1 MSEMNEKR
9 IKILLIEDNPGD
21 VRLIQ
26 EMLKEASATQFEME
40 HADRLSSGS
49 ERLKKREFDVIL
61 LDLGLPESFGL
72 PTLVNILPWAQKLPI
87 VVLTGSIADEMVG
100 IEAVQ
105 NGAQDYLTKGQL
117 DSKVLVRSIRY
128 AIERKRIEEEQR
140 EQRDH
145 LEYLNGK
152 LTTLNKELE
161 SFSYSVSHDLS
172 APLSRIIG
180 FCDILLNDYT
190 DKLDEQGK
198 NYLHRV
204 ITASQHMVKLIRN
217 MLDLAR
223 ATRSEMHKE
232 TVNLSALVK
241 LIAKELGERQPE
253 RQVEFVIAE
262 ELTVSGDLGLLRI
275 MLENLL
281 GNAWKFTKRHQNAKI
296 EFGVTQRNGKSVY
309 FLRDN
314 GVGFKMDFA
323 DKLFNAFQRLHPSSD
338 FEGTGIGLAT
348 ARRIIHRHGGQI
360 WAKGKEDKGATFYF
374 TLA

>member
-1 MSEMNEKR
+1 MGKKC

-26 EMLKEASATQFEME
+26 DMLKEAGAAQFELE
-40 HADRLSSGS
+40 HADRLSSGL
-49 ERLKKREFDVIL
+49 ERLNMREFDVIL
-61 LDLGLPESFGL
+61 LDLGLPESYGL
-72 PTLVNILPWAQKLPI
+72 STLVNLLPSAKKLPI
-87 VVLTGSIADEMVG
+87 VVLTGSIGDEMIG
-100 IEAVQ
+100 IEALQ

-117 DSKVLVRSIRY
+117 DGKTLIRSVRY

-140 EQRDH
+140 KQRDH

-152 LTTLNKELE
+152 LITLNKELE

-172 APLSRIIG
+172 APLNRIIG
-180 FCDILLNDYT
+180 FCDILLSDYA
-190 DKLDEQGK
+190 DKLDQQGK

-223 ATRSEMHKE
+223 ATRSEMHNE

-241 LIAKELGERQPE
+241 LLAKDLMERQPE
-253 RQVEFVIAE
+253 RKVEFVIAE
-262 ELTVSGDLGLLRI
+262 GLTARGDPGLLRI
-275 MLENLL
+275 MIENLL
-281 GNAWKFTKRHQNAKI
+281 GNAWKFTQKHQNAKI
-296 EFGVTQRNGKSVY
+296 EFGVAQYDGKSVY

-314 GVGFKMDFA
+314 GVGFKMDIA
-323 DKLFNAFQRLHPSSD
+323 DKLFNAFQRLHSSTD

-348 ARRIIHRHGGQI
+348 VRRIIHRHGGQI
-360 WAKGKEDKGATFYF
+360 WAEGEADKGATFYF
-374 TLA
+374 TLV